1 MYTLK
6 IYLPVK
12 PNFTTTVRAGE
23 WKIRWMNPWGFSSG
37 GFSILI
43 PGELGNSESSDG
55 NQPVRNRQPST
66 PKGFLWLT
74 YSVWDDGHWSL
85 LPSMNWFLK
94 TIHPWL
100 YANKLES
107 WSPLCRI
114 RLLSC
119 QPPSMAYIVDTHK
132 HWFQLTPTHSLTH
145 WSSSPLDRGWSP
157 KSATERIK
165 GKSYPIYSWSIFHQN
180 KGGEVSSSR

>member
-1 MYTLK
+1 MLNTLRTRLSLWIIRAKWAPQNCFHVASTPWVNMYTLK

-12 PNFTTTVRAGE
+12 PNFTTMVSAGE

-132 HWFQLTPTHSLTH
+132 HWFQLTPLTHSLTGH
-145 WSSSPLDRGWSP
+145 HP
-157 KSATERIK
+157 
-165 GKSYPIYSWSIFHQN
+165 H
-180 KGGEVSSSR
+180 